1 MTRINL
7 RRLIIGAPERELI
20 VDLRR
25 RAEAVPP
32 VDAVKAVAQDAG
44 DLREANV
51 EFTIRLPEGY
61 QVTFTYEAQPAKA
74 PYAGKSLFKHLSVSV
89 EAPMKAPAPAA
100 VEIILAEFG
109 MRPLIESDTIWT
121 EQFDRN
127 RYAVNVL
134 QRVGRAQ

>member
-1 MTRINL
+1 
-7 RRLIIGAPERELI
+7 
-20 VDLRR
+20 
-25 RAEAVPP
+25 
-32 VDAVKAVAQDAG
+32 
-44 DLREANV
+44 
-51 EFTIRLPEGY
+51 
-61 QVTFTYEAQPAKA
+61 
-74 PYAGKSLFKHLSVSV
+74 
-89 EAPMKAPAPAA
+89 MKAPAPAA